1 MTKRRSVLRISSRQR
16 THFQANPWR
25 IRRMI
30 TELHALHEIRHAIN
44 QALELDTVLE
54 EIYSQT
60 SRLMDTRQFY
70 LALYSPEQELIE
82 FALAV
87 ENGQR
92 VSWPARPYANG
103 LTEWILQHRRPLR
116 INAHNLDPAVA
127 PIIVGQPVQ
136 SFLGVPIVLGE
147 QVLGVM
153 SVQSVERTEAYSAHD
168 EQILTM
174 IADQAA
180 VAIAHAK
187 RFAAVDQQL
196 QARVAQLET
205 LEATIRDLNETL
217 DVDTILNRLLDR
229 IQPIMHADAGM
240 VCLLDAEQQRLFIR
254 AIQGYPAEVRR
265 FQFEGWPIDRGI
277 AGLVARTGQPDWTA
291 DIRNS
296 SYYVNSRP
304 TTLSQMTVPIVHSG
318 KVLGVMI
325 LESDRVGTFN
335 DDTTRFVSQI
345 ADHAALSIH
354 NAHIHQQAVEQQ
366 ALLAQRSQQLNE
378 VLRISQALSANLNLN
393 DLLPEIVR
401 AIQASLG
408 FNIALLS
415 LVDQERPTFMR
426 RRAVVGVPDERWF
439 ELRDQLVPIEWYRSV
454 MREEFRIS
462 RSYYIPHSHTSYTA
476 IWGNNSDTY
485 RPDLGERHPH
495 EWHQDDALFV
505 PLYDSD
511 NNLISILSVDDPRDR
526 RKPSFESVQVLEIFA
541 TQAAIAI
548 ENAHLYTITQ
558 QLAITDGLTGLF
570 NQRHFM
576 TMLDREVALAYRYNY
591 PLSLLALDIDYFKQ
605 YNDNYGHL
613 VGNVLLRD
621 FARLICENVR
631 DVDIVSRNGGEE
643 FTIILPKT
651 DQAGAVLLAE
661 RLRIRTAE
669 HLFGQGHITV
679 SVGVATLNNNWD
691 AHTLHD
697 QADQALYR
705 AKNSGRNL
713 VISVP

>member
-1 MTKRRSVLRISSRQR
+1 MTKRRPVLRLSSRQR
-16 THFQANPWR
+16 THFQANPLR

-70 LALYSPEQELIE
+70 LALYSPELQLIE

-92 VSWPARPYANG
+92 VSWPSRPYADG

-116 INAHNLDPAVA
+116 INDHDHNATVA

-147 QVLGVM
+147 QVLGVI
-153 SVQSVERTEAYSAHD
+153 SVQSVERVEAYSSHD
-168 EQILTM
+168 EQILSM

-240 VCLLDAEQQRLFIR
+240 VCLLDPEQQRLYIR
-254 AIQGYPAEVRR
+254 AIQGYPAEIRR

-296 SYYVNSRP
+296 GYYVNSRP

-335 DDTTRFVSQI
+335 QDTTRFVSQI

-415 LVDQERPTFMR
+415 LVDQERPSFMR
-426 RRAVVGVPDERWF
+426 RRAVAGVPDERWF
-439 ELRDQLVPIEWYRSV
+439 ELRDQLVPIDWYRSV

-476 IWGNNSDTY
+476 IWGNSDDTY
-485 RPDLGERHPH
+485 RADLGERRPH

-570 NQRHFM
+570 NQRHFI
-576 TMLDREVALAYRYNY
+576 TMLDREVALAYRYEY

-621 FARLICENVR
+621 FARLVCDNVR

-651 DQAGAVLLAE
+651 DQEGAVLLAE
-661 RLRIRTAE
+661 RLRICTAE

-679 SVGVATLNNNWD
+679 SIGVATLNNNWD